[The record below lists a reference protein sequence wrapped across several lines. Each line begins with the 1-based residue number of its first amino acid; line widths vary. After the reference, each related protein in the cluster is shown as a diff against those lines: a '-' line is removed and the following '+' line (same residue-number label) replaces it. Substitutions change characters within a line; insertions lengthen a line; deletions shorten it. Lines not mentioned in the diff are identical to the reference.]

1 MKIFDTREEAIEFA
15 KNASETYK
23 QQLNFIKN
31 RVFETSSVHSV
42 ITSDF
47 EALFNAKIQ
56 FIPTKFKF
64 MISVGNYV
72 VYLVCDVIVSDLVI
86 TDLEERNIDFN
97 KMLDLTEYKSDSLK
111 RLFPFF
117 RNEPIIIFNDYAKLI
132 GLDDVRLEI
141 DEILIK

>member
-15 KNASETYK
+15 KNAPETFK
-23 QQLNFIKN
+23 KQLNFIKN

-64 MISVGNYV
+64 MISVGNYM

-117 RNEPIIIFNDYAKLI
+117 RNEPISIFHDYAKLI

>member
-1 MKIFDTREEAIEFA
+1 MKIFDTKEEAIEFA
-15 KNASETYK
+15 KNAPETFK
-23 QQLNFIKN
+23 LQLNFIKN

-47 EALFNAKIQ
+47 EVLFNAKIQ

-97 KMLDLTEYKSDSLK
+97 KILDLTEYKSDSLK

-117 RNEPIIIFNDYAKLI
+117 RNEPISIFHDYAKLI
-132 GLDDVRLEI
+132 GLDDVILEI

>member
-1 MKIFDTREEAIEFA
+1 MRIFDTREEAIEFA
-15 KNASETYK
+15 KNAPEVFK
-23 QQLNFIKN
+23 KQLNFIKN

-47 EALFNAKIQ
+47 NALFNAKIQ
-56 FIPTKFKF
+56 FVPTKFKF

-86 TDLEERNIDFN
+86 TDLEKQNIDFN

-111 RLFPFF
+111 KLFPFF
-117 RNEPIIIFNDYAKLI
+117 RYEPINIFNRYTKLI

-141 DEILIK
+141 DEIILK